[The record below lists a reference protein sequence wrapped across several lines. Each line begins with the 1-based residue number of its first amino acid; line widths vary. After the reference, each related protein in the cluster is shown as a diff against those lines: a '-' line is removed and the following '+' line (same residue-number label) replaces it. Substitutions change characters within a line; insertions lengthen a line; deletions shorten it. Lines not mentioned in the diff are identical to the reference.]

1 MPLPADSTGESFT
14 WLPLPL
20 HAGCLCAALMAQRGY
35 TVDVFEQRRMP
46 RQTDA
51 RSHRSYPMVL
61 SSRSAQGFKEAGLQL
76 PLPEPQAAVF
86 MPNGKLEML
95 WEDSE

>member
-1 MPLPADSTGESFT
+1 
-14 WLPLPL
+14 
-20 HAGCLCAALMAQRGY
+20 
-35 TVDVFEQRRMP
+35 
-46 RQTDA
+46 
-51 RSHRSYPMVL
+51 MVL